1 MRVLLI
7 LAFIAN
13 VALALVGLAIL
24 PDRVATHFGAGGAA
38 NGWGSRT
45 FSALLFVG
53 IDALLFFP
61 LFFAPRL
68 VLIFPPRWMNLPN
81 KEYWLREENR
91 PRLRAMVASF
101 AHEFGVVI
109 FAFLF
114 FAQMLTIQANRSQ
127 PVKLNEKA
135 LVAALIVFIGYTVVW
150 CVRYFRA
157 FRIPKA

>member
-7 LAFIAN
+7 VAFVAN
-13 VALALVGLAIL
+13 VALALVGLAVL

-38 NGWGSRT
+38 NGWGAKT
-45 FSALLFVG
+45 ISALLFIG

-68 VLIFPPRWMNLPN
+68 VFVFPTRWMNLPN
-81 KEYWLREENR
+81 KDYWLRKENR
-91 PRLRAMVASF
+91 PHLSAMVASF

-114 FAQMLTIQANRSQ
+114 FAQMLTIQANVSQ
-127 PVKLNEKA
+127 PVRFDEKA
-135 LVAALIVFIGYTVVW
+135 LLAALIVFLGYTVVW
-150 CVRYFRA
+150 CIRYFRA
-157 FRIPKA
+157 FRVPKA